1 LEIKGDIKMN
11 KVIDLSEHNGNFN
24 LQLLKDN
31 GINEVILRLCWL
43 GNRENHTQDL
53 QVENYYNQA
62 KNLNMKIS
70 FYVYSYCETL
80 ESLKSGLIYIDQLLE
95 DLNVPQ
101 GTKIYLDLEDEQIS
115 YLSKEELTSQAEY
128 FCNYYILRGYKSGIY
143 ANTDW
148 FKNHLYVDRLEDY
161 IIWLAQWSENKPNV
175 NFKYDLWQFTSD
187 YYINEKRFDCSY
199 NYIEDGR

>member
-1 LEIKGDIKMN
+1 MN

-31 GINEVILRLCWL
+31 GINEVILRIGWI
-43 GNRENHTQDL
+43 GNRNNHTQDL

-62 KNLNMKIS
+62 KKLNMKTS
-70 FYVYSYCETL
+70 FYIYSYCETL
-80 ESLKSGLIYIDQLLE
+80 ESLKSGLIFIDQLLE

-148 FKNHLYVDRLEDY
+148 FKNHLYVDRLKDY

-199 NYIEDGR
+199 NYIEDGRSRWRRF

>member
-1 LEIKGDIKMN
+1 MN

-43 GNRENHTQDL
+43 GNRNNHTQDL

-62 KNLNMKIS
+62 KNLGMKIS
-70 FYVYSYCETL
+70 FYIYSYCETL
-80 ESLKSGLIYIDQLLE
+80 ESLKSGLIFTDQLLE

-148 FKNHLYVDRLEDY
+148 FKNHLYVDRLEEY